1 MTPPEQTCLAYI
13 IVSVDYFP
21 GKVYLFICFLA
32 MSTIEII
39 LLKNDLHKAIWTGDG
54 IVPLL
59 HSFINKTTHAHFIY
73 ETRGVTIKIQELF
86 YCKHSYT
93 LTA

>member
-1 MTPPEQTCLAYI
+1 
-13 IVSVDYFP
+13 
-21 GKVYLFICFLA
+21 

-73 ETRGVTIKIQELF
+73 ETRGVTIKIQEYFIVNIPIHLQLNGGHPV
-86 YCKHSYT
+86 KAVPLSRYT
-93 LTA
+93 TTQ

>member
-1 MTPPEQTCLAYI
+1 
-13 IVSVDYFP
+13 
-21 GKVYLFICFLA
+21 
-32 MSTIEII
+32 MSTIDII

-54 IVPLL
+54 MLPLF

-73 ETRGVTIKIQELF
+73 EISGVTIKFQELF
-86 YCKHSYT
+86 YCKNSYT